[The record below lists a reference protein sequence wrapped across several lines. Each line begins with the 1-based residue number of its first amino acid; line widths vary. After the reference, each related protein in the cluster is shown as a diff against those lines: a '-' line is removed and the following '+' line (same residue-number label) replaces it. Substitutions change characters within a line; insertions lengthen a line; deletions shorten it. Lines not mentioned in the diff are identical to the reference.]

1 MIQEAPPT
9 EAAHA
14 VADTLKA
21 AGEHGE
27 KFAFS
32 HLLEHIKDSHEVEV
46 PGGHIELPH
55 FQPVTIAGVQ
65 LDLSP
70 TKHVFFLLFA
80 GILLCLLAVYVAR
93 RYKKS
98 LVPSG
103 VANAFEAVVL
113 FIRDEVAVPNMG
125 PGGLKYLPYLLTT
138 FFFILIMNLIG
149 LVPFGATATGNI
161 AVTGGLA
168 VIAFVMIQ
176 VAAIRAQGL
185 GHYLAHL
192 TGGAPWFLWPIMIPI
207 EILGLFTKP
216 FALTIRLFANMTGG
230 HIVILSLLGL
240 TFLFRSYAVGVGS
253 VVFSVGISMLEL
265 MVAFIQ
271 AYVFTMLTSLFMG
284 LGMQVEHPPE
294 AHPEHH

>member
-32 HLLEHIKDSHEVEV
+32 HLLEHIKDSHEVEI

-103 VANAFEAVVL
+103 VANAFE
-113 FIRDEVAVPNMG
+113 VPAPLDG
-125 PGGLKYLPYLLTT
+125 TSASTVTPAPPKY
-138 FFFILIMNLIG
+138 G
-149 LVPFGATATGNI
+149 
-161 AVTGGLA
+161 AVTC
-168 VIAFVMIQ
+168 
-176 VAAIRAQGL
+176 
-185 GHYLAHL
+185 
-192 TGGAPWFLWPIMIPI
+192 TS
-207 EILGLFTKP
+207 
-216 FALTIRLFANMTGG
+216 ALS
-230 HIVILSLLGL
+230 V
-240 TFLFRSYAVGVGS
+240 VGVPS
-253 VVFSVGISMLEL
+253 NTF
-265 MVAFIQ
+265 A
-271 AYVFTMLTSLFMG
+271 
-284 LGMQVEHPPE
+284 P
-294 AHPEHH
+294 